1 MELEQE
7 KKERYEIIDYVTPVK
22 EYIEGG
28 TELPENFHTVSK
40 RFNGYDIDND
50 IKDRGKETILNEI
63 ENIQE
68 VLFSEEF
75 HNVVNS
81 GLDRSQEIAPH
92 IQMEPIKILFLYAG
106 PVDDGKAF
114 RPDTVVINM
123 GNVRRKSDNPEV
135 VLEHIEA
142 YVSHEGIHIFLEQLG
157 IKAKES
163 KDTVDRLSKR
173 IWEEGL
179 TTYMETKHF
188 SHHEDFV
195 NDAKFWKNVILEWDR
210 TYTEEDHKKI
220 LRKCLENQ
228 TYKKWHSKRIPK
240 FEKRIEAGEN
250 IHTVFSELLRHGNG
264 PVYQLGYALWKEQI
278 DSGASLPELVQ
289 KGHKQGLEWL
299 RSSSLQ

>member
-1 MELEQE
+1 M
-7 KKERYEIIDYVTPVK
+7 
-22 EYIEGG
+22 
-28 TELPENFHTVSK
+28 
-40 RFNGYDIDND
+40 
-50 IKDRGKETILNEI
+50 NEI
-63 ENIQE
+63 AKIHE
-68 VLFSEEF
+68 VVMSSEF

-81 GLDRSQEIAPH
+81 GLDQSQEIAPH
-92 IQMEPIKILFLYAG
+92 IQMEPIKILLLYAG
-106 PVDDGKAF
+106 PKDGGKAF

-123 GNVRRKSDNPEV
+123 GNVIRKSDKPEG
-135 VLEHIEA
+135 VLKHIES

-157 IKAKES
+157 IKEEQS
-163 KDTVDRLSKR
+163 RDTVDRLSKR

-195 NDAKFWKNVILEWDR
+195 KDAKFWRDAILEWES
-210 TYTEEDHKKI
+210 TNTEEGYKNI
-220 LRKCLENQ
+220 LKKCLENE
-228 TYKKWHSKRIPK
+228 TYKKWHLKRIPK

-299 RSSSLQ
+299 RFSSLQ